1 MESSERVQGSQ
12 KNIDSELQ
20 ELVFWVEK
28 QDAELGITLLV
39 KGLVVF
45 GVMISGKSYFEGLA
59 ETVANASG
67 DQESREL
74 ARARF
79 INKGEEYRLIVEE
92 SNNYRD
98 LVYIHL
104 KDAQF
109 PAVLKIIRDS
119 SNFWRI
125 KIEEVDGF
133 SIGFP
138 IMLEDL

>member
-28 QDAELGITLLV
+28 KDAELGITLLV

-45 GVMISGKSYFEGLA
+45 GVLISGKSYFEGLA
-59 ETVANASG
+59 ETVASASG
-67 DQESREL
+67 DLESKDL
-74 ARARF
+74 ARSRF
-79 INKGEEYRLIVEE
+79 LNKGEEYQLAVEE
-92 SNNYRD
+92 SNNHWD
-98 LVYIHL
+98 FAYIHL
-104 KDAQF
+104 KNAQF
-109 PAVLKIIRDS
+109 PAVLKFPKDQS
-119 SNFWRI
+119 TFWRV

-138 IMLEDL
+138 MMLED

>member
-1 MESSERVQGSQ
+1 
-12 KNIDSELQ
+12 
-20 ELVFWVEK
+20 
-28 QDAELGITLLV
+28 
-39 KGLVVF
+39 
-45 GVMISGKSYFEGLA
+45 
-59 ETVANASG
+59 
-67 DQESREL
+67 
-74 ARARF
+74 
-79 INKGEEYRLIVEE
+79 VEE